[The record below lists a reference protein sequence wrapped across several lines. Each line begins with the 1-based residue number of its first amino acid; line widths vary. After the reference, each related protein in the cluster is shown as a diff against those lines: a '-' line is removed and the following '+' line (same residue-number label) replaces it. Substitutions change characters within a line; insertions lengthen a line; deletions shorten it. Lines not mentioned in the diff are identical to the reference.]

1 MNADKNDLDRLDAKI
16 LGELQ
21 KEGRLSFAELA
32 RRIHLSATPCVERVR
47 RLERLGYIRDYAAHL
62 DPQRLGAG
70 LLAFVEIRLDRTT
83 PEVFDRF
90 KRAVIELEEVQE
102 CHMVAGGFDYLVKL
116 RVTDMAAYRRIL
128 GERIT
133 ALPGVEQTHT
143 YFVMEEVKSTHAIAI
158 PPAAAPDRPRLD
170 RARRRGRREG

>member
-1 MNADKNDLDRLDAKI
+1 MKTEKYEIDRLDLKI
-16 LGELQ
+16 LAVLQ
-21 KEGRLSFAELA
+21 KDGRLPYAELA

-47 RLERLGYIRDYAAHL
+47 RLQRLGYIHHYAAHL

-83 PEVFDRF
+83 PEVFERF

-116 RVTDMAAYRRIL
+116 RVADMAAYRRIL

-143 YFVMEEVKSTHAIAI
+143 YFVMEEVKSTHAIAL
-158 PPAAAPDRPRLD
+158 PPAAVAARPRAA
-170 RARRRGRREG
+170 RARRRGRRRT

>member
-1 MNADKNDLDRLDAKI
+1 MESENYDPDRLDAKI
-16 LGELQ
+16 LGVLQ

-47 RLERLGYIRDYAAHL
+47 RLERLGYIRGYAAHL

-158 PPAAAPDRPRLD
+158 PPEAAPDRPRPTH
-170 RARRRGRREG
+170 ARRPVKR